1 MLTSPD
7 TQNYTLKSTGIKN
20 NTRGTFSLTCGVWWV
35 FADYPA
41 SIKNNTRNINPSLRR
56 IAIVTVLMPTQ
67 FLCNS
72 VAIYICSTHLLI
84 RNITTRK
91 RVIQR

>member
-1 MLTSPD
+1 MNGAYIS
-7 TQNYTLKSTGIKN
+7 
-20 NTRGTFSLTCGVWWV
+20 
-35 FADYPA
+35 
-41 SIKNNTRNINPSLRR
+41 SLRR
-56 IAIVTVLMPTQ
+56 IATVTMLIPTQ

-72 VAIYICSTHLLI
+72 VAIYHCSTPLLI